1 MDGDAEAAAYDSM
14 DHAAVNRAFVD
25 DMRAALGTPRRVLDL
40 GAGTAL
46 IPIVLAARSPHAV
59 ITATDLAP
67 AMLRLGARNVQRAGF
82 VDRIALVIA
91 SATELPFAPGD
102 FDAVVS
108 NSLVHH
114 LPDASVGFAAIA
126 RVAGDA
132 GIFLRDLARPR
143 TAADVD
149 ALVDRYAA
157 GAPDDARALFH
168 ASLRAAFTVDE
179 IRALADAAGLVDARV
194 AMTSDRHWTLVR
206 GPRRS

>member
-1 MDGDAEAAAYDSM
+1 MAKGNADSGKQFM
-14 DHAAVNRAFVD
+14 NPERFREIVIRTGIQRIHFVTLLTTCGQYNNR
-25 DMRAALGTPRRVLDL
+25 RLRP
-40 GAGTAL
+40 
-46 IPIVLAARSPHAV
+46 LA
-59 ITATDLAP
+59 
-67 AMLRLGARNVQRAGF
+67 N
-82 VDRIALVIA
+82 
-91 SATELPFAPGD
+91 APGD

-143 TAADVD
+143 TAADDD